1 MGTHGAG
8 ESDRQASSLGQHSTR
23 QKARQGFGN
32 VTGNP
37 KPCLAAQS
45 TGSGEAREAGSDA
58 EQAKGAEVVAEALT
72 HCHTPPTAAAAWKEL
87 QYKPAP
93 SIHMPRTSDGM
104 AARAWLLCN
113 PMT

>member
-1 MGTHGAG
+1 
-8 ESDRQASSLGQHSTR
+8 
-23 QKARQGFGN
+23 
-32 VTGNP
+32 
-37 KPCLAAQS
+37 
-45 TGSGEAREAGSDA
+45 
-58 EQAKGAEVVAEALT
+58 VAEALT